1 MSDTF
6 LLILGMSLVTYLPRA
21 LPAAFIA
28 RLHFGPRMEKFLK
41 LIPYTAMA
49 ALIFPGVLQTDAA
62 HPIIGIAGGAAA
74 ALLALLVLFGGL
86 RAVALLLPSGADAT
100 HTAARDAAGLFAPS
114 AAGGP
119 EESPVLEVPAL
130 SQTDWPTGC
139 ESVSAVMALNWAGA
153 DLTVEDFVYG
163 FLPMDEPWMDAGGQ
177 LCGPSP
183 ADTFIGDPAG
193 RGYGCFAPVLARAMS
208 QAAPAGYRAL
218 DLTGS
223 PLSELACAYL
233 RHNIPVV
240 IWATMEMRPVE
251 AGTQWLLPDGE
262 VFTWPSGEHC
272 LLLVGETAEEYL
284 LNDPRAGETV
294 CYDKEL
300 VRRRYE
306 SLGSQAVA
314 LVPVR

>member
-1 MSDTF
+1 MNA
-6 LLILGMSLVTYLPRA
+6 SLTIQPARRISTRQALRAAPPRPVYHA
-21 LPAAFIA
+21 PDRARRQRAA
-28 RLHFGPRMEKFLK
+28 RRRHR
-41 LIPYTAMA
+41 
-49 ALIFPGVLQTDAA
+49 V
-62 HPIIGIAGGAAA
+62 AAA
-74 ALLALLVLFGGL
+74 ALLALLAFFGGL
-86 RAVALLLPSGADAT
+86 
-100 HTAARDAAGLFAPS
+100 RDAAGLFAPS

-119 EESPVLEVPAL
+119 EKSPVLEVPAL

-163 FLPMDEPWMDAGGQ
+163 FLPMDELWMDAAGQ

-208 QAAPAGYRAL
+208 RAAPAGYRAL

-251 AGTQWLLPDGE
+251 AGTQWLLPGGE
-262 VFTWPSGEHC
+262 IFTWPSGEHC
-272 LLLVGETAEEYL
+272 LLLVGETAEGYL

-314 LVPVR
+314 LVPGR

>member
-1 MSDTF
+1 MNA
-6 LLILGMSLVTYLPRA
+6 SLTIQPARRISTRQALRAALPRPVYQA
-21 LPAAFIA
+21 PDRARRQRAA
-28 RLHFGPRMEKFLK
+28 RRQHR
-41 LIPYTAMA
+41 
-49 ALIFPGVLQTDAA
+49 V
-62 HPIIGIAGGAAA
+62 AAA
-74 ALLALLVLFGGL
+74 ALLALLAFFGGL
-86 RAVALLLPSGADAT
+86 
-100 HTAARDAAGLFAPS
+100 RDAAGLFAPS

-119 EESPVLEVPAL
+119 EKSPVLEVPAL

-139 ESVSAVMALNWAGA
+139 ESVIAVMALNWAGA

-163 FLPMDEPWMDAGGQ
+163 FLPMDELWMDAAGQ

-208 QAAPAGYRAL
+208 RAAPAGYRAL

-251 AGTQWLLPDGE
+251 AGTQWLLPGGE

-272 LLLVGETAEEYL
+272 LLLVGETAEGYL

>member
-1 MSDTF
+1 MNA
-6 LLILGMSLVTYLPRA
+6 SLTIQPARRISTRQALRAALPRPVYQA
-21 LPAAFIA
+21 PDRARRQIAA
-28 RLHFGPRMEKFLK
+28 RRRHR
-41 LIPYTAMA
+41 
-49 ALIFPGVLQTDAA
+49 V
-62 HPIIGIAGGAAA
+62 AAA
-74 ALLALLVLFGGL
+74 ALLALLAFFGGL
-86 RAVALLLPSGADAT
+86 
-100 HTAARDAAGLFAPS
+100 RDAAGLFAPS

-119 EESPVLEVPAL
+119 EKSPVLEVPAL

-163 FLPMDEPWMDAGGQ
+163 FLPMDELWMDAAGQ

-208 QAAPAGYRAL
+208 RAAPAGYRAL

-251 AGTQWLLPDGE
+251 AGTQWLLPGGE

-272 LLLVGETAEEYL
+272 LLLVGETAEGYL

>member
-1 MSDTF
+1 MNA
-6 LLILGMSLVTYLPRA
+6 SLTIQPARRISTRQALRAAPPRPVYQA
-21 LPAAFIA
+21 PDRARRQRAA
-28 RLHFGPRMEKFLK
+28 RRRHR
-41 LIPYTAMA
+41 
-49 ALIFPGVLQTDAA
+49 V
-62 HPIIGIAGGAAA
+62 AAA
-74 ALLALLVLFGGL
+74 ALLALLAFFGGL
-86 RAVALLLPSGADAT
+86 
-100 HTAARDAAGLFAPS
+100 RDAAGLFAPS

-119 EESPVLEVPAL
+119 EKSPVLEVPAL

-163 FLPMDEPWMDAGGQ
+163 FLPMDELWMDAAGQ

-208 QAAPAGYRAL
+208 RAAPAGYRAL

-233 RHNIPVV
+233 QHNIPVV

-251 AGTQWLLPDGE
+251 AGTQWLLPGGE

-272 LLLVGETAEEYL
+272 LLLVGETAEGYL

>member
-1 MSDTF
+1 MNA
-6 LLILGMSLVTYLPRA
+6 SLTIQPARRISTRQALRAALPRPVYQA
-21 LPAAFIA
+21 PDRARRQKAA
-28 RLHFGPRMEKFLK
+28 RRRHR
-41 LIPYTAMA
+41 
-49 ALIFPGVLQTDAA
+49 V
-62 HPIIGIAGGAAA
+62 AAA
-74 ALLALLVLFGGL
+74 ALLALLAFFGGL
-86 RAVALLLPSGADAT
+86 
-100 HTAARDAAGLFAPS
+100 RDAAGLFAPS

-119 EESPVLEVPAL
+119 EKSPVLEVPAL

-163 FLPMDEPWMDAGGQ
+163 FLPMDELWMDAAGQ

-208 QAAPAGYRAL
+208 RAVPAGYRAL

-251 AGTQWLLPDGE
+251 AGTQWLLPGGE
-262 VFTWPSGEHC
+262 IFTWPSGEHC
-272 LLLVGETAEEYL
+272 LLLVGETAEGYL

>member
-1 MSDTF
+1 MNA
-6 LLILGMSLVTYLPRA
+6 SLTIQHARRISTRQALRAAPPRPVYQA
-21 LPAAFIA
+21 PDRARRQRAA
-28 RLHFGPRMEKFLK
+28 RRRHR
-41 LIPYTAMA
+41 
-49 ALIFPGVLQTDAA
+49 V
-62 HPIIGIAGGAAA
+62 AAA
-74 ALLALLVLFGGL
+74 ALLALLAFFGGL
-86 RAVALLLPSGADAT
+86 
-100 HTAARDAAGLFAPS
+100 RDAAGLFAPS

-119 EESPVLEVPAL
+119 EKSPVLEVPAL

-163 FLPMDEPWMDAGGQ
+163 FLPMDELWMDAAGQ

-208 QAAPAGYRAL
+208 RAAPAGYRAL

-251 AGTQWLLPDGE
+251 AGTQWLLPGGE
-262 VFTWPSGEHC
+262 IFTWPSGEHC
-272 LLLVGETAEEYL
+272 LLLVGETAEGYL

>member
-1 MSDTF
+1 MNA
-6 LLILGMSLVTYLPRA
+6 SLTIQPARRISTRRA
-21 LPAAFIA
+21 LRAAPPRPVYQAPDRA
-28 RLHFGPRMEKFLK
+28 RRQR
-41 LIPYTAMA
+41 A
-49 ALIFPGVLQTDAA
+49 ARRRHRV
-62 HPIIGIAGGAAA
+62 AAA
-74 ALLALLVLFGGL
+74 ALLALLAFFGGL
-86 RAVALLLPSGADAT
+86 
-100 HTAARDAAGLFAPS
+100 RDAAGLFAPS

-119 EESPVLEVPAL
+119 EKSPVLEVPAL

-163 FLPMDEPWMDAGGQ
+163 FLPMDELWMDAAGQ

-208 QAAPAGYRAL
+208 RAAPAGYRAL

-251 AGTQWLLPDGE
+251 AGTQWLLPGGE
-262 VFTWPSGEHC
+262 IFTWPSGEHC
-272 LLLVGETAEEYL
+272 LLLVGETAEGYL

>member
-1 MSDTF
+1 MNA
-6 LLILGMSLVTYLPRA
+6 SLTIQPARRISTRQALRAAPPRPVYQA
-21 LPAAFIA
+21 PDRARRQRAA
-28 RLHFGPRMEKFLK
+28 RRQHR
-41 LIPYTAMA
+41 
-49 ALIFPGVLQTDAA
+49 V
-62 HPIIGIAGGAAA
+62 AAA
-74 ALLALLVLFGGL
+74 ALLALLAFFGGL
-86 RAVALLLPSGADAT
+86 
-100 HTAARDAAGLFAPS
+100 RDAAGLFAPS

-119 EESPVLEVPAL
+119 EKSPVLEVPAL

-163 FLPMDEPWMDAGGQ
+163 FLPMDELWMDAAGQ

-193 RGYGCFAPVLARAMS
+193 RGYGCFAPVLARTMS
-208 QAAPAGYRAL
+208 RAAPAGYRAL

-251 AGTQWLLPDGE
+251 AGTQWLLPGGE

-272 LLLVGETAEEYL
+272 LLLVGETAEGYL

>member
-1 MSDTF
+1 MNA
-6 LLILGMSLVTYLPRA
+6 SLTIQPARRISTRQALRAAPPRPVYQA
-21 LPAAFIA
+21 PDRARRQRAA
-28 RLHFGPRMEKFLK
+28 RRQHR
-41 LIPYTAMA
+41 
-49 ALIFPGVLQTDAA
+49 V
-62 HPIIGIAGGAAA
+62 AAA
-74 ALLALLVLFGGL
+74 ALLALLTFFGGL
-86 RAVALLLPSGADAT
+86 
-100 HTAARDAAGLFAPS
+100 RDAAGLFAPS

-119 EESPVLEVPAL
+119 EKSPVLEVPAL

-163 FLPMDEPWMDAGGQ
+163 FLPMDELWMDAAGQ

-208 QAAPAGYRAL
+208 RAAPAGYRAL

-251 AGTQWLLPDGE
+251 AGTQWLLPGGE
-262 VFTWPSGEHC
+262 IFTWPSGEHC
-272 LLLVGETAEEYL
+272 LLLVGETAEGYL

>member
-1 MSDTF
+1 MNA
-6 LLILGMSLVTYLPRA
+6 SLTIQPARRISTRQALRAAPPRPVYQA
-21 LPAAFIA
+21 PDRARRQRAA
-28 RLHFGPRMEKFLK
+28 RRQHR
-41 LIPYTAMA
+41 
-49 ALIFPGVLQTDAA
+49 V
-62 HPIIGIAGGAAA
+62 AAA
-74 ALLALLVLFGGL
+74 ALLALLAFFGGL
-86 RAVALLLPSGADAT
+86 
-100 HTAARDAAGLFAPS
+100 RDAAGLFAPS

-119 EESPVLEVPAL
+119 EKSPVLEVPAL

-163 FLPMDEPWMDAGGQ
+163 FLPMDELWMDAAGQ

-208 QAAPAGYRAL
+208 RAAPAGYRAL

-251 AGTQWLLPDGE
+251 AGTQWLLPGGE
-262 VFTWPSGEHC
+262 IFTWPSGEHC
-272 LLLVGETAEEYL
+272 LLLVGETAEGYL

>member
-1 MSDTF
+1 MNA
-6 LLILGMSLVTYLPRA
+6 SLTIQPARRISTRQALRAAPPRPVYQA
-21 LPAAFIA
+21 PDRARRQRAA
-28 RLHFGPRMEKFLK
+28 RRR
-41 LIPYTAMA
+41 YR
-49 ALIFPGVLQTDAA
+49 V
-62 HPIIGIAGGAAA
+62 AAA
-74 ALLALLVLFGGL
+74 ALLALLAFFGGL
-86 RAVALLLPSGADAT
+86 
-100 HTAARDAAGLFAPS
+100 RDAAGLFAPS

-119 EESPVLEVPAL
+119 EKSPVLEVPAL

-163 FLPMDEPWMDAGGQ
+163 FLPMDELWMDAAGQ

-208 QAAPAGYRAL
+208 RAAPAGYRAL

-251 AGTQWLLPDGE
+251 AGTQWLLPGGE

-272 LLLVGETAEEYL
+272 LLLVGETAEGYL

>member
-1 MSDTF
+1 MNA
-6 LLILGMSLVTYLPRA
+6 SLTIQPARRISTRQALRAAPPRPVYQA
-21 LPAAFIA
+21 PDRARRQRAA
-28 RLHFGPRMEKFLK
+28 RRQHR
-41 LIPYTAMA
+41 
-49 ALIFPGVLQTDAA
+49 V
-62 HPIIGIAGGAAA
+62 AAA
-74 ALLALLVLFGGL
+74 ALLALLAFFGGL
-86 RAVALLLPSGADAT
+86 RD
-100 HTAARDAAGLFAPS
+100 AARLFAPS

-119 EESPVLEVPAL
+119 EKSPVLEVPAL

-163 FLPMDEPWMDAGGQ
+163 FLPMDELWMDAAGQ

-208 QAAPAGYRAL
+208 RAAPAGYRAL

-251 AGTQWLLPDGE
+251 AGTQWLLPGGE
-262 VFTWPSGEHC
+262 VFTWPSVEHC
-272 LLLVGETAEEYL
+272 LLLVGETAEGYL

>member
-1 MSDTF
+1 MNA
-6 LLILGMSLVTYLPRA
+6 SLTIQPARRISTRQAVRTQPPRPVYQA
-21 LPAAFIA
+21 PGRAQRRRAAQRRR
-28 RLHFGPRMEKFLK
+28 RLM
-41 LIPYTAMA
+41 
-49 ALIFPGVLQTDAA
+49 
-62 HPIIGIAGGAAA
+62 AA
-74 ALLALLVLFGGL
+74 ALLLAVLAFFGGL
-86 RAVALLLPSGADAT
+86 RAASLLPSGLEVL
-100 HTAARDAAGLFAPS
+100 HTAAQDAAVLFPQS
-114 AAGGP
+114 AAGWP
-119 EESPVLEVPAL
+119 EKPPVLEVPAL
-130 SQTDWPTGC
+130 SQADWPTGC

-153 DLTVEDFVYG
+153 NLTVEDFVYG
-163 FLPMDEPWMDAGGQ
+163 YLPMDELWTDAGGR

-183 ADTFIGDPAG
+183 ADAFIGDPAG
-193 RGYGCFAPVLARAMS
+193 QGYGCFAPVLARAMS

-272 LLLVGETAEEYL
+272 LLLVGETSEGYL
-284 LNDPRAGETV
+284 LNDPRVGETV

>member
-1 MSDTF
+1 MNA
-6 LLILGMSLVTYLPRA
+6 SLTIQPARRISTRQAVRTQPPRPVYQA
-21 LPAAFIA
+21 PGRAQRRRAARRRR
-28 RLHFGPRMEKFLK
+28 RLM
-41 LIPYTAMA
+41 
-49 ALIFPGVLQTDAA
+49 
-62 HPIIGIAGGAAA
+62 AA
-74 ALLALLVLFGGL
+74 ALLLAVLTFFGGL
-86 RAVALLLPSGADAT
+86 RAASLLLPSGLEVL
-100 HTAARDAAGLFAPS
+100 HTAARDATGLFAPS

-119 EESPVLEVPAL
+119 EKSPVLEVPAL

-153 DLTVEDFVYG
+153 NLTVEDFVYG
-163 FLPMDEPWMDAGGQ
+163 YLPMDELWTDAGGR

-183 ADTFIGDPAG
+183 ADAFIGDPAG
-193 RGYGCFAPVLARAMS
+193 QGYGCFAPVLARAMS

-251 AGTQWLLPDGE
+251 AGTQWMLPDGE
-262 VFTWPSGEHC
+262 TFTWPAGEHC
-272 LLLVGETAEEYL
+272 LLLVGETSEGYL
-284 LNDPRAGETV
+284 LNDPRVGEIV

>member
-1 MSDTF
+1 MNA
-6 LLILGMSLVTYLPRA
+6 SLTIQPARRISTRQALRAALPRPVYHA
-21 LPAAFIA
+21 PDRARRQRAA
-28 RLHFGPRMEKFLK
+28 RRRHR
-41 LIPYTAMA
+41 
-49 ALIFPGVLQTDAA
+49 V
-62 HPIIGIAGGAAA
+62 AAA
-74 ALLALLVLFGGL
+74 ALLALLAFFGGL
-86 RAVALLLPSGADAT
+86 
-100 HTAARDAAGLFAPS
+100 RDAAGLFAPS

-119 EESPVLEVPAL
+119 EKSPVLEVPAL

-163 FLPMDEPWMDAGGQ
+163 FLPMDELWMDAAGQ

-208 QAAPAGYRAL
+208 RAAPAGYRAL

-251 AGTQWLLPDGE
+251 AGTQWLLPGGE

-272 LLLVGETAEEYL
+272 LLLVGETAEGYL

>member
-1 MSDTF
+1 MNA
-6 LLILGMSLVTYLPRA
+6 SLTIQPARRISTRQALRAALPRPVYQA
-21 LPAAFIA
+21 PDRARRQRAA
-28 RLHFGPRMEKFLK
+28 RRRHR
-41 LIPYTAMA
+41 
-49 ALIFPGVLQTDAA
+49 V
-62 HPIIGIAGGAAA
+62 AAA
-74 ALLALLVLFGGL
+74 ALLALLAFFGGL
-86 RAVALLLPSGADAT
+86 
-100 HTAARDAAGLFAPS
+100 RDAAGLFAPS

-119 EESPVLEVPAL
+119 EKSPVLEVPAL

-163 FLPMDEPWMDAGGQ
+163 FLPMDELWMDAAGQ

-183 ADTFIGDPAG
+183 ADTFIGDPSG

-208 QAAPAGYRAL
+208 RAAPAGYRAL

-251 AGTQWLLPDGE
+251 AGTQWLLPGGE
-262 VFTWPSGEHC
+262 IFTWPSGEHC
-272 LLLVGETAEEYL
+272 LLLVGETAEGYL

>member
-1 MSDTF
+1 MNA
-6 LLILGMSLVTYLPRA
+6 SLTIQPARRISTRQALRAAPPRPVYQA
-21 LPAAFIA
+21 PDRARRQRAA
-28 RLHFGPRMEKFLK
+28 RRQHR
-41 LIPYTAMA
+41 
-49 ALIFPGVLQTDAA
+49 V
-62 HPIIGIAGGAAA
+62 AAA
-74 ALLALLVLFGGL
+74 ALLALLAFFGGL
-86 RAVALLLPSGADAT
+86 
-100 HTAARDAAGLFAPS
+100 RDAAGLFAPS

-119 EESPVLEVPAL
+119 EKSPVLEVPAL

-153 DLTVEDFVYG
+153 DLTAEDFVYG
-163 FLPMDEPWMDAGGQ
+163 FLPMDELWMDAAGQ

-208 QAAPAGYRAL
+208 RAAPAGYRAL

-251 AGTQWLLPDGE
+251 AGTQWLLPGGE

-272 LLLVGETAEEYL
+272 LLLVGETAEGYL

>member
-1 MSDTF
+1 MNA
-6 LLILGMSLVTYLPRA
+6 SLTIQPARRISTRQALRAAPPRPVYQA
-21 LPAAFIA
+21 PDRARRQRAARRRHRVA
-28 RLHFGPRMEKFLK
+28 
-41 LIPYTAMA
+41 
-49 ALIFPGVLQTDAA
+49 V
-62 HPIIGIAGGAAA
+62 A
-74 ALLALLVLFGGL
+74 ALLALLAFFGGL
-86 RAVALLLPSGADAT
+86 
-100 HTAARDAAGLFAPS
+100 RDAAGLFAPS

-119 EESPVLEVPAL
+119 EKSPVLEVPAL

-163 FLPMDEPWMDAGGQ
+163 FLPMDELWMDAAGQ

-208 QAAPAGYRAL
+208 RAAPVGYRAL

-251 AGTQWLLPDGE
+251 AGTQWLLPGGE

-272 LLLVGETAEEYL
+272 LLLVGETAEGYL
-284 LNDPRAGETV
+284 LNDPRAGEIV

-314 LVPVR
+314 LVPGR

>member
-1 MSDTF
+1 MNA
-6 LLILGMSLVTYLPRA
+6 SLTIQPARRISTRQALRAAPPRPVYQA
-21 LPAAFIA
+21 PDRARRQRAA
-28 RLHFGPRMEKFLK
+28 RRRHR
-41 LIPYTAMA
+41 
-49 ALIFPGVLQTDAA
+49 V
-62 HPIIGIAGGAAA
+62 AAA
-74 ALLALLVLFGGL
+74 ALLALLAFFGGL
-86 RAVALLLPSGADAT
+86 
-100 HTAARDAAGLFAPS
+100 RDAAGLFAPS

-119 EESPVLEVPAL
+119 EKSPVLEVPAL

-163 FLPMDEPWMDAGGQ
+163 FLPMDELWMDAAGQ

-208 QAAPAGYRAL
+208 RAAPAGYRAL

-251 AGTQWLLPDGE
+251 DGTQWMLPGGE
-262 VFTWPSGEHC
+262 ILTWPSGEHC
-272 LLLVGETAEEYL
+272 LLLVGETAEGYL

>member
-1 MSDTF
+1 MNA
-6 LLILGMSLVTYLPRA
+6 SLTIQPARRISTRQALRAAPPRPVYQA
-21 LPAAFIA
+21 PDRARRQRAA
-28 RLHFGPRMEKFLK
+28 RRRHR
-41 LIPYTAMA
+41 
-49 ALIFPGVLQTDAA
+49 V
-62 HPIIGIAGGAAA
+62 AAA
-74 ALLALLVLFGGL
+74 ALLALLAFFGGL
-86 RAVALLLPSGADAT
+86 
-100 HTAARDAAGLFAPS
+100 RDAAGLFAPS

-119 EESPVLEVPAL
+119 EKSPVLEVPAL

-163 FLPMDEPWMDAGGQ
+163 FLPMDELWMDAAGQ

-183 ADTFIGDPAG
+183 ADTFIGDPSG

-208 QAAPAGYRAL
+208 RAAPAGYRAL

-251 AGTQWLLPDGE
+251 AGTQWLLPGGE

-272 LLLVGETAEEYL
+272 LLLVGETAEGYL

-314 LVPVR
+314 LVPGR

>member
-1 MSDTF
+1 MNA
-6 LLILGMSLVTYLPRA
+6 SLTIQPARRISTRQALRTAPPRPVYHA
-21 LPAAFIA
+21 PDRARRQRAA
-28 RLHFGPRMEKFLK
+28 RRQHR
-41 LIPYTAMA
+41 
-49 ALIFPGVLQTDAA
+49 V
-62 HPIIGIAGGAAA
+62 AAA
-74 ALLALLVLFGGL
+74 ALLALLAFFGGL
-86 RAVALLLPSGADAT
+86 
-100 HTAARDAAGLFAPS
+100 RDAAGLFAPS

-119 EESPVLEVPAL
+119 EKSPVLEVPAL

-163 FLPMDEPWMDAGGQ
+163 FLPMDELWMDAAGQ

-208 QAAPAGYRAL
+208 RAAPAGYRAL

-251 AGTQWLLPDGE
+251 AGTQWLLPGGE

-272 LLLVGETAEEYL
+272 LLLVGETAEGYL

>member
-1 MSDTF
+1 MNA
-6 LLILGMSLVTYLPRA
+6 SLTIQPARRISTRQALRAAPPRPVYQA
-21 LPAAFIA
+21 PDRARRQRAA
-28 RLHFGPRMEKFLK
+28 RRQHR
-41 LIPYTAMA
+41 
-49 ALIFPGVLQTDAA
+49 V
-62 HPIIGIAGGAAA
+62 AAA
-74 ALLALLVLFGGL
+74 ALLALLAFFGGL
-86 RAVALLLPSGADAT
+86 
-100 HTAARDAAGLFAPS
+100 RDAAGLFAPS

-119 EESPVLEVPAL
+119 EKSPVLEVPAL

-163 FLPMDEPWMDAGGQ
+163 FLPMDELWMDAAGQ

-208 QAAPAGYRAL
+208 RAAPAGYRAL

-251 AGTQWLLPDGE
+251 DGTQWMLPGGE
-262 VFTWPSGEHC
+262 ILTWPSGEHC
-272 LLLVGETAEEYL
+272 LLLVGETAEGYL

>member
-1 MSDTF
+1 MNA
-6 LLILGMSLVTYLPRA
+6 SLTIQPARRISTRQALRAAPPRPVYQA
-21 LPAAFIA
+21 PDRARRQRAA
-28 RLHFGPRMEKFLK
+28 RRRHR
-41 LIPYTAMA
+41 
-49 ALIFPGVLQTDAA
+49 V
-62 HPIIGIAGGAAA
+62 AAA
-74 ALLALLVLFGGL
+74 ALLALLAFFGGL
-86 RAVALLLPSGADAT
+86 
-100 HTAARDAAGLFAPS
+100 RDAAGLFAPS

-119 EESPVLEVPAL
+119 EKSPVLEVPAL

-163 FLPMDEPWMDAGGQ
+163 FLPMDELWMDAAGQ
-177 LCGPSP
+177 PCGPSP

-208 QAAPAGYRAL
+208 RAAPAGYRAL

-251 AGTQWLLPDGE
+251 AGTQWLLPGGE

-272 LLLVGETAEEYL
+272 LLLVGETAEGYL

>member
-1 MSDTF
+1 MNA
-6 LLILGMSLVTYLPRA
+6 SLTIQPARRISTRQALRAAPPRPVYQA
-21 LPAAFIA
+21 PDRARRQRAA
-28 RLHFGPRMEKFLK
+28 RRQHR
-41 LIPYTAMA
+41 
-49 ALIFPGVLQTDAA
+49 V
-62 HPIIGIAGGAAA
+62 AAA
-74 ALLALLVLFGGL
+74 ALLALLAFFGGL
-86 RAVALLLPSGADAT
+86 
-100 HTAARDAAGLFAPS
+100 RDAAGLFAPS

-119 EESPVLEVPAL
+119 EKSPVLEVPAL

-163 FLPMDEPWMDAGGQ
+163 FLPMDELWMDAAGQ
-177 LCGPSP
+177 PCGPSP

-208 QAAPAGYRAL
+208 RAAPAGYRAL

-251 AGTQWLLPDGE
+251 AGTQWLLPGGE

-272 LLLVGETAEEYL
+272 LLLVGETAEGYL

>member
-1 MSDTF
+1 MNA
-6 LLILGMSLVTYLPRA
+6 SLTIQPARRISTRQALRAAPPRPVYQA
-21 LPAAFIA
+21 PDRARRQRAA
-28 RLHFGPRMEKFLK
+28 RRQHR
-41 LIPYTAMA
+41 
-49 ALIFPGVLQTDAA
+49 V
-62 HPIIGIAGGAAA
+62 AAA
-74 ALLALLVLFGGL
+74 ALLALLAFFGGL
-86 RAVALLLPSGADAT
+86 
-100 HTAARDAAGLFAPS
+100 RDAAGLFAPS

-119 EESPVLEVPAL
+119 EKSPVLEVPAL

-163 FLPMDEPWMDAGGQ
+163 FLPMDELWMDAAGQ

-208 QAAPAGYRAL
+208 RAAPAGYRAL

-240 IWATMEMRPVE
+240 IWATMELRPVE
-251 AGTQWLLPDGE
+251 AGTQWLLPGGE
-262 VFTWPSGEHC
+262 IFTWPSGEHC
-272 LLLVGETAEEYL
+272 LLLVGETAEGYL

-314 LVPVR
+314 LVPGR

>member
-1 MSDTF
+1 MNA
-6 LLILGMSLVTYLPRA
+6 SLTIQPARRISTRQALRAAPPRPVYQA
-21 LPAAFIA
+21 PDRARRQRAA
-28 RLHFGPRMEKFLK
+28 RRQHR
-41 LIPYTAMA
+41 
-49 ALIFPGVLQTDAA
+49 V
-62 HPIIGIAGGAAA
+62 AAA
-74 ALLALLVLFGGL
+74 ALLALLAFFGGL
-86 RAVALLLPSGADAT
+86 
-100 HTAARDAAGLFAPS
+100 RDAAGLFAPS
-114 AAGGP
+114 AAGGL
-119 EESPVLEVPAL
+119 EKSPVLEVPAL

-163 FLPMDEPWMDAGGQ
+163 FLPMDELWMDAAGQ

-208 QAAPAGYRAL
+208 RAAPAGYRAL

-251 AGTQWLLPDGE
+251 AGTQWLLPGGE

-272 LLLVGETAEEYL
+272 LLLVGETAEGYL

>member
-1 MSDTF
+1 MNA
-6 LLILGMSLVTYLPRA
+6 SLTIQPARRISTRQALRAAPPRPVYQA
-21 LPAAFIA
+21 PDRARRQRAA
-28 RLHFGPRMEKFLK
+28 RRRHR
-41 LIPYTAMA
+41 
-49 ALIFPGVLQTDAA
+49 V
-62 HPIIGIAGGAAA
+62 AAA
-74 ALLALLVLFGGL
+74 ALLALLAFFGGL
-86 RAVALLLPSGADAT
+86 
-100 HTAARDAAGLFAPS
+100 RDAAGLFAPS

-119 EESPVLEVPAL
+119 EKSPVLEVPAL

-163 FLPMDEPWMDAGGQ
+163 FLPMDERWMDAAGQ

-208 QAAPAGYRAL
+208 RAAPAGYRAL

-251 AGTQWLLPDGE
+251 AGTQWMLPGGE
-262 VFTWPSGEHC
+262 IFTWPSGEHC
-272 LLLVGETAEEYL
+272 LLLVGETAEGYL

>member
-1 MSDTF
+1 MNA
-6 LLILGMSLVTYLPRA
+6 SLTIQPARRISTRQALRAAPPRPVYHA
-21 LPAAFIA
+21 PDRARRQRAARRRHRVA
-28 RLHFGPRMEKFLK
+28 
-41 LIPYTAMA
+41 
-49 ALIFPGVLQTDAA
+49 V
-62 HPIIGIAGGAAA
+62 A
-74 ALLALLVLFGGL
+74 ALLALLAFFGGL
-86 RAVALLLPSGADAT
+86 
-100 HTAARDAAGLFAPS
+100 RDAAGLFAPS

-119 EESPVLEVPAL
+119 EKSPVLEVPAL

-163 FLPMDEPWMDAGGQ
+163 FLPMDELWMDAAGQ

-208 QAAPAGYRAL
+208 RAAPAGYRAL

-251 AGTQWLLPDGE
+251 AGTQWLLPGGE

-272 LLLVGETAEEYL
+272 LLLVGETAEGYL

>member
-1 MSDTF
+1 MNA
-6 LLILGMSLVTYLPRA
+6 SLTIQPARRISTRQALRAAPPRPVYQA
-21 LPAAFIA
+21 PDRARRQRAA
-28 RLHFGPRMEKFLK
+28 RRRHR
-41 LIPYTAMA
+41 
-49 ALIFPGVLQTDAA
+49 V
-62 HPIIGIAGGAAA
+62 AAA
-74 ALLALLVLFGGL
+74 ALLALLAFFGGL
-86 RAVALLLPSGADAT
+86 
-100 HTAARDAAGLFAPS
+100 RDAAGLFAPS

-119 EESPVLEVPAL
+119 EKSPVLEVPAL

-163 FLPMDEPWMDAGGQ
+163 FLPMDELWMDAAGQ

-208 QAAPAGYRAL
+208 RAAPAGYRAL

-251 AGTQWLLPDGE
+251 AGTQWMLPGGE
-262 VFTWPSGEHC
+262 IFTWPSGEHC
-272 LLLVGETAEEYL
+272 LLLVGETAEGYL

>member
-1 MSDTF
+1 MNA
-6 LLILGMSLVTYLPRA
+6 SLTIQPARRISTRQALRAAPPRPVYQA
-21 LPAAFIA
+21 PDRARRQRAA
-28 RLHFGPRMEKFLK
+28 RRQHR
-41 LIPYTAMA
+41 
-49 ALIFPGVLQTDAA
+49 V
-62 HPIIGIAGGAAA
+62 AAA
-74 ALLALLVLFGGL
+74 ALLALLAFFGGL
-86 RAVALLLPSGADAT
+86 
-100 HTAARDAAGLFAPS
+100 RDAAGLFAPS

-119 EESPVLEVPAL
+119 EKSPVLEVPAL

-163 FLPMDEPWMDAGGQ
+163 FLPMDELWMDAAGQ

-208 QAAPAGYRAL
+208 RAAPVGYRAL

-251 AGTQWLLPDGE
+251 AGTQWLLPGGE

-272 LLLVGETAEEYL
+272 LLLVGETAEGYL

-314 LVPVR
+314 LVPGR

>member
-1 MSDTF
+1 MNA
-6 LLILGMSLVTYLPRA
+6 SLTIQPARRISTRQALRAALPRPVYQA
-21 LPAAFIA
+21 PDRARRQRAA
-28 RLHFGPRMEKFLK
+28 RRRHR
-41 LIPYTAMA
+41 
-49 ALIFPGVLQTDAA
+49 V
-62 HPIIGIAGGAAA
+62 AAA
-74 ALLALLVLFGGL
+74 ALLALLAFFGGL
-86 RAVALLLPSGADAT
+86 
-100 HTAARDAAGLFAPS
+100 RDAAGLFAPS

-119 EESPVLEVPAL
+119 EKSPVLEVPAL

-163 FLPMDEPWMDAGGQ
+163 FLPMDELWMDAAGQ

-208 QAAPAGYRAL
+208 RAAPAGYRAL

-251 AGTQWLLPDGE
+251 DGTQWMLPGGE
-262 VFTWPSGEHC
+262 IFTWPSGEHC
-272 LLLVGETAEEYL
+272 LLLVGETAEGYL

>member
-1 MSDTF
+1 MNA
-6 LLILGMSLVTYLPRA
+6 SLTIQPARRISTRQALRAAPPRPVYQA
-21 LPAAFIA
+21 PDRARRQRAA
-28 RLHFGPRMEKFLK
+28 RRQHR
-41 LIPYTAMA
+41 
-49 ALIFPGVLQTDAA
+49 V
-62 HPIIGIAGGAAA
+62 AAA
-74 ALLALLVLFGGL
+74 ALRALLAFFGGL
-86 RAVALLLPSGADAT
+86 
-100 HTAARDAAGLFAPS
+100 RDAAGLFAPS

-119 EESPVLEVPAL
+119 EKSPVLEVPAL

-163 FLPMDEPWMDAGGQ
+163 FLPMDELWMDAAGQ

-208 QAAPAGYRAL
+208 RAAPAGYRAL

-251 AGTQWLLPDGE
+251 AGTQWLLPGGE

-272 LLLVGETAEEYL
+272 LLLVGETAEGYL

-294 CYDKEL
+294 CYD
-300 VRRRYE
+300 
-306 SLGSQAVA
+306 
-314 LVPVR
+314 

>member
-1 MSDTF
+1 MNA
-6 LLILGMSLVTYLPRA
+6 SLTIQPARRISTRQALRAAPPRPVYQA
-21 LPAAFIA
+21 PDRARRQRAA
-28 RLHFGPRMEKFLK
+28 RRRHR
-41 LIPYTAMA
+41 
-49 ALIFPGVLQTDAA
+49 V
-62 HPIIGIAGGAAA
+62 AAA
-74 ALLALLVLFGGL
+74 ALLALLAFFGGL
-86 RAVALLLPSGADAT
+86 
-100 HTAARDAAGLFAPS
+100 RDAAGLFAPS

-119 EESPVLEVPAL
+119 EKSPVLGVPAL

-163 FLPMDEPWMDAGGQ
+163 FLPMDELWMDAAGQ

-208 QAAPAGYRAL
+208 RAAPAGYRAL

-251 AGTQWLLPDGE
+251 AGTQWLLPGGE

-272 LLLVGETAEEYL
+272 LLLVGETAEGYL

-314 LVPVR
+314 LVPGR